1 MQNLWQFI
9 TNHFH
14 WLLFLLLEAASLV
27 MLFNY
32 NSYQGSV
39 WISSAN
45 VVAGKIYEWQSGV
58 EQFFSLTDRYDAVSL
73 HNAKLEMQNDWLRQ
87 RNHDL
92 EEQLSMASRADNT
105 TPAADDYSVLD
116 SLSTYELVQAKVV
129 SNTLVSSDNLI
140 TIDKGSADG
149 VETDMGVVCGNGV
162 VGVVY
167 LTSAHYSVVLPALNK
182 RSRISCAIRNRG
194 YFGYLAWKG
203 DDPTRAY
210 VEDVPRHA
218 KFKKGDWIE
227 TSGYS
232 AIFPHGISVG
242 RIEKIYN
249 SPDGLSYRLLVHL
262 STDFARLRTVFV
274 ICDKGMAERM
284 RLKEAALDSLKIGMS
299 N

>member
-1 MQNLWQFI
+1 MP
-9 TNHFH
+9 
-14 WLLFLLLEAASLV
+14 A
-27 MLFNY
+27 
-32 NSYQGSV
+32 
-39 WISSAN
+39 
-45 VVAGKIYEWQSGV
+45 
-58 EQFFSLTDRYDAVSL
+58 TDA
-73 HNAKLEMQNDWLRQ
+73 
-87 RNHDL
+87 
-92 EEQLSMASRADNT
+92 
-105 TPAADDYSVLD
+105 YSVLD
-116 SLSTYELVQAKVV
+116 SLSAYELIQAKVV
-129 SNTLVSSDNLI
+129 SNTIVSPDNVI

-149 VETDMGVVCGNGV
+149 VETDMGVVCGNGI

-203 DDPTRAY
+203 DDPSRAY
-210 VEDVPRHA
+210 VEDMPRHA

-232 AIFPHGISVG
+232 AIFPHGLSVG

-274 ICDKGMAERM
+274 IHDKGMAERM
-284 RLKEAALDSLKIGMS
+284 RLKEAAIDSLKTGM
-299 N
+299 NN